1 MAFKRFG
8 FTKLWTDPAAF
19 PTIETDEVQVRADM
33 QVLHDE
39 SKNGLNGLMA
49 EMEAKT
55 ASASL
60 GAKAPDG
67 STASNVQKELDD
79 LNAAKH
85 THANKA
91 LLDTYAQTEADL
103 KSAVTN
109 KHTHSNKTILDAV
122 TASFTTALATA
133 YNRLV
138 TLFSGITSVVTTL
151 GSDNTSIPTSKAV
164 SDALAASGALP
175 TGGSTNQVL
184 AKTSAGNYATGWKT
198 ITPAGIGAATA
209 AQFTNLQNYVNGI
222 PKFELISY
230 VGTGNDNGSIS
241 VSNPMSLTFQ
251 NIVPRLV
258 AVLSVDSESG
268 SYFPCSHLVFTS
280 ARSNGNIEDA
290 SDIRCRDTNWLVD
303 TALLPTEAFKEGV
316 GLGTNGGGA
325 TAYGKKSTD
334 GKTIYWYNTLSAYG
348 EYVAHDYG
356 DRTFN
361 EKGRTYTLLGIE
373 F

>member
-19 PTIETDEVQVRADM
+19 PTVETDEVQVRADM

-85 THANKA
+85 THSNKA
-91 LLDTYAQTEADL
+91 LLDTYTQTEANL

-138 TLFSGITSVVTTL
+138 TLFSGITSVATTL
-151 GSDNTSIPTSKAV
+151 GTDNTSIPTSKAV
-164 SDALAASGALP
+164 SDALAASGSLP
-175 TGGSTNQVL
+175 TGGATNQVL
-184 AKTSAGNYATGWKT
+184 SKTSAGNYATAWKT

-209 AQFTNLQNYVNGI
+209 AEVA
-222 PKFELISY
+222 ELK
-230 VGTGNDNGSIS
+230 TS
-241 VSNPMSLTFQ
+241 VSEGKA
-251 NIVPRLV
+251 LV
-258 AVLSVDSESG
+258 AAAVTDMGVETAADASFQVMAEHVLAISTGYNAISGYSSSVGGGISLSG
-268 SYFPCSHLVFTS
+268 TS
-280 ARSNGNIEDA
+280 CTMNGNRITFSGTVSAGSERQSMRLYIDLEDV
-290 SDIRCRDTNWLVD
+290 R
-303 TALLPTEAFKEGV
+303 E
-316 GLGTNGGGA
+316 
-325 TAYGKKSTD
+325 
-334 GKTIYWYNTLSAYG
+334 
-348 EYVAHDYG
+348 
-356 DRTFN
+356 
-361 EKGRTYTLLGIE
+361 
-373 F
+373 

>member
-19 PTIETDEVQVRADM
+19 PTVETDEVQVRADM

-85 THANKA
+85 THSNKA
-91 LLDTYAQTEADL
+91 LLDTYTQTEANL

-138 TLFSGITSVVTTL
+138 TLFSGITSVATTL
-151 GSDNTSIPTSKAV
+151 GTDNTSIPTSKAV
-164 SDALAASGALP
+164 SDALTASGSLP

-184 AKTSAGNYATGWKT
+184 SKTSAGNYATAWKT

-209 AQFTNLQNYVNGI
+209 EALAEQAIKFEFFRSVT

-230 VGTGNDNGSIS
+230 VGDASTHSASYYNPKSVTFSI
-241 VSNPMSLTFQ
+241 T
-251 NIVPRLV
+251 PRLV
-258 AVLSVDSESG
+258 IVLSKTCDTSETYDKVYYPYNYIEAQAG
-268 SYFPCSHLVFTS
+268 Q
-280 ARSNGNIEDA
+280 NITPA
-290 SDIRCRDTNWLVD
+290 TIYMYHYNWMVD
-303 TALLPTEAFKEGV
+303 TSLLPVGEFAAGV
-316 GLGTNGGGA
+316 GLGRNDDKSS
-325 TAYGKKSTD
+325 AYGKKSED
-334 GKTIYWYNTLSAYG
+334 GKTIYWHCYNADNSG
-348 EYVAHDYG
+348 EL
-356 DRTFN
+356 TFN
-361 EKGRTYTLLGIE
+361 MQGRTYTLLGIE